1 MKQKQQKQP
10 LGDIIKRKTDGV
22 LAEDIPSPGEQ
33 AQEAFI
39 QDAYRQD
46 DPDEENADT
55 PMSEAAQ
62 RRAEET
68 ERIIRY
74 HEEFQKRE
82 KQRVWRSARVPLLVA
97 ALTVILYEIIEN
109 RLAVMSSVK
118 SFLSVLTPVFVGIV
132 LAYIIN
138 FPLRFLENKVFKK
151 WKACSLKRG
160 VCMAIGTLFI
170 LGIIA
175 AFLFLIV
182 PRVVDSLVTLVGG
195 LEGYFDSLAAWASE
209 LWEKLQLDPNLEQK
223 IQTVG
228 EDILSELDT
237 LLSSVA
243 SGAAKFTL
251 GLANTLFDAVFAVV
265 ISVYA
270 LFKKEKFIF
279 QTKKVVVAIFSKR
292 RASSILE
299 VAARTNE
306 ALHNYFYGMIIEC
319 TILGVLCFIAMT
331 VFNFP
336 YALLIST
343 VIGVTQIVPIIGP
356 WVGTIF
362 GALIIFVID
371 PTRAIWF
378 VVLELAVQ
386 QVEANVFYPRVVGN
400 AVGLSGIWVM
410 IAVILGG
417 GLFGFVG
424 VVLCMPVMAV
434 LYTLVSEWVN
444 RRVEEKRFA
453 AGMRETPPTEE
464 EISELVQQK

>member
-1 MKQKQQKQP
+1 MKEF
-10 LGDIIKRKTDGV
+10 GDIIKRKKENAPEAPAAQD
-22 LAEDIPSPGEQ
+22 LI
-33 AQEAFI
+33 QEAQAAFI
-39 QDAYRQD
+39 HDTAEEEFPREDA
-46 DPDEENADT
+46 PK
-55 PMSEAAQ
+55 SEAAQ

-68 ERIIRY
+68 ERTIRY

-82 KQRVWRSARVPLLVA
+82 KQRVWRSARVPLLVV
-97 ALTVILYEIIEN
+97 ALGVILYEIIEN
-109 RLAVMSSVK
+109 HTAVMKSVNA
-118 SFLSVLTPVFVGIV
+118 FFSVLTPVFVGIV
-132 LAYIIN
+132 FAYIIN
-138 FPLRFLENKVFKK
+138 FPLRFLENRVFKK
-151 WKACSLKRG
+151 WKACSFKRG
-160 VCMAIGTLFI
+160 VCMALGTLFI

-175 AFLFLIV
+175 AFLLLIV
-182 PRVVDSLVTLVGG
+182 PRLVDSLMTLVNGM
-195 LEGYFDSLAAWASE
+195 EGYFASLAAWAGD
-209 LWEKLQLDPNLEQK
+209 LWEHLRFDPAVEEK
-223 IQTVG
+223 IQGLAETVLG
-228 EDILSELDT
+228 EFDT
-237 LLSSVA
+237 ILSSVA

-251 GLANTLFDAVFAVV
+251 NLAGILLDVVFAAV
-265 ISVYA
+265 ISIYA
-270 LFKKEKFIF
+270 LFNKEKLIF
-279 QTKKVVVAIFSKR
+279 QTKKVVVAIFSRR
-292 RASSILE
+292 RASRILE
-299 VAARTNE
+299 VSAETSE

-319 TILGVLCFIAMT
+319 TILGVLCFIAMSI
-331 VFNFP
+331 FKFP

-378 VVLELAVQ
+378 IVLELAVQ

-410 IAVILGG
+410 IAVVLGS

-424 VVLCMPVMAV
+424 VVLCVPVMAV

-464 EISELVQQK
+464 EIERLAQQK

>member
-1 MKQKQQKQP
+1 MKQKQPKQP
-10 LGDIIKRKTDGV
+10 LGEIFKRKKDEAMAQDV
-22 LAEDIPSPGEQ
+22 PSPGEQ

-39 QDAYRQD
+39 QDACRQD
-46 DPDEENADT
+46 AQDEEPAAPT
-55 PMSEAAQ
+55 MSEAAQ

-68 ERIIRY
+68 ERVIRY
-74 HEEFQKRE
+74 QEQFQKKE
-82 KQRVWRSARVPLLVA
+82 KQRVWRSAQVPLLVA
-97 ALTVILYEIIEN
+97 ALTVILYEILEN
-109 RLAVMSSVK
+109 RVAVMSSVK
-118 SFLSVLTPVFVGIV
+118 SFFSVLTPVFVGIV
-132 LAYIIN
+132 FAYIIN
-138 FPLRFLENKVFKK
+138 FPLRFLENRVFKK

-160 VCMAIGTLFI
+160 VCMALGAFFI

-182 PRVVDSLVTLVGG
+182 PRIGDSLVALVNGM
-195 LEGYFDSLAAWASE
+195 EGYFDSLAAWASE
-209 LWEKLQLDPNLEQK
+209 FWEELQLDPNLEQK
-223 IQTVG
+223 IQTVA
-228 EDILSELDT
+228 ENILSELDT
-237 LLSSVA
+237 LLSTVA
-243 SGAAKFTL
+243 SGAAKFTI
-251 GLANTLFDAVFAVV
+251 GLASTLLDVIFAVV

-279 QTKKVVVAIFSKR
+279 QTKKVIVAIFSKR
-292 RASSILE
+292 RASSILD
-299 VAARTNE
+299 VGTRTNE

-319 TILGVLCFIAMT
+319 TILGILCFIAMSI
-331 VFNFP
+331 FNFP

-362 GALIIFVID
+362 GTLIIFVID

-400 AVGLSGIWVM
+400 AVGLSGIWVL

-424 VVLCMPVMAV
+424 VVLCVPVMAV

-453 AGMRETPPTEE
+453 AGMRETLPTEE
-464 EISELVQQK
+464 EIEQLVQQK